1 MSQAATPGHGSPLV
15 QQVSCQFGGGDR
27 AEGGIYE
34 GQVHEKEVHE
44 SRKCGAE
51 GDGLINFQEVYEPV
65 VKHSHYFKVLIYS

>member
-51 GDGLINFQEVYEPV
+51 GDGSDN
-65 VKHSHYFKVLIYS
+65 